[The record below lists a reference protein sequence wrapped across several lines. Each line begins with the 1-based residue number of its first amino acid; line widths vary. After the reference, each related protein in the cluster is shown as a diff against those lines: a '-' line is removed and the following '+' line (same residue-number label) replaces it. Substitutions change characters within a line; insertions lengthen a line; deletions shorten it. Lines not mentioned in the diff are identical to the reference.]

1 MTLFHLLPP
10 HSCPSSHSSQIIPSL
25 LIVLDDFATPRV
37 QTHAG
42 AALVNFCEQCPKSIL
57 TKYLESIVPK
67 LENVLQVKLQE
78 VRGFPKW

>member
-1 MTLFHLLPP
+1 M
-10 HSCPSSHSSQIIPSL
+10 
-25 LIVLDDFATPRV
+25 VLDDFATPRV

-67 LENVLQVKLQE
+67 LENVLQVKLGE
-78 VRGFPKW
+78 VREISYLHLLLKSVDCILPQVALLMLTDL